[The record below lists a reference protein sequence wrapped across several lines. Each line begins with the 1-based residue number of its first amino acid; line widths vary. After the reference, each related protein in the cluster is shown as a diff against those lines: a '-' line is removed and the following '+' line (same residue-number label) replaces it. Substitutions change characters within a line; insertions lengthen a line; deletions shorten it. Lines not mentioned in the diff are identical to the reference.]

1 MTNAQKVLPIALSLV
16 ALATV
21 GTAPALART
30 IHRPATQDSHGGGRI
45 GFVVCGAGGRY
56 RPGIRAC
63 AAPASAMKNGH
74 CQIQIQPHRAKPGE
88 YRFVERHNY
97 SLSSSAQRGSGG

>member
-30 IHRPATQDSHGGGRI
+30 IHQPAPQDSQQMYMYTG
-45 GFVVCGAGGRY
+45 
-56 RPGIRAC
+56 PD
-63 AAPASAMKNGH
+63 AA
-74 CQIQIQPHRAKPGE
+74 
-88 YRFVERHNY
+88 
-97 SLSSSAQRGSGG
+97 